1 MKLLIAVVYFY
12 IGVEF
17 VSALAPHMAQ
27 ALANSGLDKSLQQL
41 LEMVFSLLP

>member
-1 MKLLIAVVYFY
+1 MKLLLAIIYFY

-27 ALANSGLDKSLQQL
+27 AVANSGLDEPFRRL
-41 LEMVFSLLP
+41 LEIISSLLP